1 MISKETFINVMDR
14 LETLNKKMDAVD
26 TALRELSPDFGGF
39 YIPDT
44 LDIVVQLLK
53 DVFKDEDDW
62 IEYFI
67 YESDWLRIFELGDVT
82 VDEKPIDLSTWEK
95 AYEFLI
101 ENMKNNNN
109 D

>member
-1 MISKETFINVMDR
+1 MIAKETFIDVMDR

-62 IEYFI
+62 IEYFV
-67 YESDWLRIFELGDVT
+67 YEIDWLRNFELGDVT
-82 VDEKPIDLSTWEK
+82 VDGKPIDLSIW
-95 AYEFLI
+95 ANVYEFLL
-101 ENMKNNNN
+101 ENMKDDNNN
-109 D
+109 